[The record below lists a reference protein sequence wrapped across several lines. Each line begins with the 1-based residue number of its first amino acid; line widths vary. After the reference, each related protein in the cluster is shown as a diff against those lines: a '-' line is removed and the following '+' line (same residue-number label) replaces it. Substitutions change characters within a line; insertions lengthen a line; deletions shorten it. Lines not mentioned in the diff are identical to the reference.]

1 MSSVAQ
7 KAPFT
12 APSEA
17 ERITDLQAR
26 LSQQEDEL
34 SAKEALLATRAE
46 RIRQLEEIIRTF
58 QRKTYSG
65 TSEQVSAAQL
75 GLFNEAEEIEA
86 TAAPEVSIKPQTRQ
100 RRGRPALPPELPRE
114 EVIHDLPEADK
125 VCPHDGTAL
134 ALIGEE
140 TSEQLDIIPAS
151 VKVIRHVRL
160 KYACPCCQA
169 HVATAAKPAQPL
181 GKSIAAPGL
190 LAYIATAKYVDAL
203 PLYRQIQQFARL
215 GIELDRTTLA
225 NWMVKCGALVQPL
238 INRLTEQILEEPIV
252 GMDETTVQV
261 LDEPGKPAQSTSYM
275 WVMGAGPPGQRVLV
289 YHYEDN
295 RSGRVPVDRLDG
307 FKGALMVDGY
317 PGYGAACR
325 TLGITRLGCWAHA
338 RRKFFDAAKLQPK
351 GKTGRPDQALA
362 MINKLYLIERQARD
376 LDPTQRH
383 QLREDHARPVID
395 QLQAWLT
402 KTLPRVAPKTKIGV
416 ALHYLHAQWTT
427 LVRYLD
433 DGRYPIDNNAIENA
447 VRPFAIGRKNWLFS
461 KSTAGARASANLY
474 SLIETAKGHGI
485 EPYAY
490 LRHIFKELP
499 LAETVDDIDALLPQ
513 AIKGVVS

>member
-58 QRKTYSG
+58 QRKTFSG

-86 TAAPEVSIKPQTRQ
+86 TAAPEVSIKPHTRQ

-362 MINKLYLIERQARD
+362 MIEGSQ
-376 LDPTQRH
+376 
-383 QLREDHARPVID
+383 
-395 QLQAWLT
+395 
-402 KTLPRVAPKTKIGV
+402 
-416 ALHYLHAQWTT
+416 
-427 LVRYLD
+427 
-433 DGRYPIDNNAIENA
+433 
-447 VRPFAIGRKNWLFS
+447 
-461 KSTAGARASANLY
+461 
-474 SLIETAKGHGI
+474 
-485 EPYAY
+485 
-490 LRHIFKELP
+490 
-499 LAETVDDIDALLPQ
+499 
-513 AIKGVVS
+513 